1 MHQKDHRHRED
12 DLASQ
17 RKSQAHWNQEPIAEK
32 SQSEQYKQQSEA
44 LSVGELKHGRGRVNA
59 DGQHRGEC
67 HPPDDHP
74 AS

>member
-17 RKSQAHWNQEPIAEK
+17 RKSQAHWNQEPIAATPEK

-44 LSVGELKHGRGRVNA
+44 LS
-59 DGQHRGEC
+59 
-67 HPPDDHP
+67 
-74 AS
+74 